1 MTACCHHTVPVNAK
15 YIDLSIFL
23 TLTKCNIKEVK

>member
-1 MTACCHHTVPVNAK
+1 MLCHHTVPVDAK

-23 TLTKCNIKEVK
+23 TLTKCNIKIK